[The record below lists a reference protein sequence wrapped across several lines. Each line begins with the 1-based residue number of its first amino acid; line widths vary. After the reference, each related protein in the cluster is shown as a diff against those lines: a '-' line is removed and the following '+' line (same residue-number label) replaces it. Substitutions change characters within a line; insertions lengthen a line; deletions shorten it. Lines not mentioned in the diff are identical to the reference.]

1 MGAGQSARK
10 LTINNEEDIDVIK
23 VSNAVVQQLTR
34 KANETASE
42 PINKVRS
49 TTLSQSSPNMV
60 VSSKVPQ
67 SGNVPMTS
75 GYPVYYY
82 PQLTLTALE
91 IQQQKEQE
99 LHNQDQYW
107 QKRLEN
113 LEKHH
118 LKINSIMDQEYKKAA
133 EELYISDQKNVNI
146 QDAVQPCLES
156 SAKVLKCYQEHPKE
170 ILMCSNLVQEF
181 SDCVDQRRA
190 CVIAARC

>member
-49 TTLSQSSPNMV
+49 TTLTQSSPNMV
-60 VSSKVPQ
+60 VSPTIPQ

-99 LHNQDQYW
+99 LYNQDQYW
-107 QKRLEN
+107 QERLEN
-113 LEKHH
+113 LEKNH
-118 LKINSIMDQEYKKAA
+118 LKINSIMDQEYKRAA
-133 EELYISDQKNVNI
+133 EELYTSDQKNVNI

-156 SAKVLKCYQEHPKE
+156 STKVLKCYQEHPKE

>member
-42 PINKVRS
+42 PINK
-49 TTLSQSSPNMV
+49 
-60 VSSKVPQ
+60 
-67 SGNVPMTS
+67 
-75 GYPVYYY
+75 
-82 PQLTLTALE
+82 
-91 IQQQKEQE
+91 QQKEQE
-99 LHNQDQYW
+99 LYNQDQYW
-107 QKRLEN
+107 QERLEN
-113 LEKHH
+113 LEKNH
-118 LKINSIMDQEYKKAA
+118 LKINSIMDQEYKRAA
-133 EELYISDQKNVNI
+133 EELYTSDQKNVNI

-156 SAKVLKCYQEHPKE
+156 STKVLKCYQEHPKE